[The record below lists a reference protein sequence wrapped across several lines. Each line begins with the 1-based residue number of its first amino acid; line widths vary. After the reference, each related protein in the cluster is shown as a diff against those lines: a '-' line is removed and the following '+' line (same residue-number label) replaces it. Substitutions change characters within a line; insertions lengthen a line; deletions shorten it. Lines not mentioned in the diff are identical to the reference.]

1 MNTPRLLVTALS
13 LSAVA
18 LVGLVAHEGY
28 SDRPIIPVPG
38 DVLTIGFGTTEGV
51 KATDKTTPVK
61 ALQRAMADIQKFE
74 GALKQCV
81 KVPLYQHEY
90 DTYINFSYNIGSNA
104 FCNSTLVKKLNTQ
117 DYEGACKELLRW
129 NRVKGRVV
137 DGLSNRRQ
145 KEYKQCLGK

>member
-13 LSAVA
+13 LSAAA

-104 FCNSTLVKKLNTQ
+104 FCNSTLVKKLNAQ

>member
-13 LSAVA
+13 LSAAA

>member
-1 MNTPRLLVTALS
+1 MKNPRMKTTALS

-18 LVGLVAHEGY
+18 LVGLIAHEGY

-51 KATDKTTPVK
+51 KPTDKTTPVK

-81 KVPLYQHEY
+81 KVPLHQHEY
-90 DTYINFSYNIGSNA
+90 DTYINFSYNVGSNA
-104 FCNSTLVKKLNTQ
+104 FCNSTLVKKLNAE

-145 KEYKQCLGK
+145 KEYTQCLGK